1 MSETPGTPSAAS
13 GAVPGPPR
21 LYRSTGDKW
30 VAGVCGGIA
39 GHLGVSAVLV
49 RAVMAFAIVAGPGLP
64 VYGFLWVMT
73 RPDTSAPGGPAA
85 VSTHVRTM
93 RPSQILVVVGVLA
106 GLIGIGWGGPLGG
119 LGSHLSFVVPVVA
132 VAAGAFLAW
141 SQLDDTERG
150 RWRARSPRGK
160 VLSIARPVI
169 GFALTLV
176 GVVALATQGQSLQ
189 AVTGTALAAFAVLVG
204 AVVIAAP
211 WVVRMWQ
218 GLQHEQTERIR
229 ATERADIA
237 AHLHDSVL
245 QTLALIQRRA
255 DDPATVVR
263 LARAQ
268 ERELRAWLYADP
280 HRSEDSLATAVAVA
294 AHEVEDDH
302 GVPIELV
309 VTGDRRLDPGGVALV
324 KAAREAMLNA
334 VRHGEPPVSTYVEI
348 GAQGVECFVRDHG
361 VGFDIG
367 EIGDDRLGVRQS
379 ILGRMSRHGG
389 TARIRRLEHGTE
401 IALTLPPLPPVARSE
416 PESGDPDSVAP
427 SASLE
432 LEPPTVPPPGSTS
445 QHAPEGAPR

>member
-1 MSETPGTPSAAS
+1 MSEIPGAAS
-13 GAVPGPPR
+13 AVSSVGEADPGPPR
-21 LYRSTGDKW
+21 LYRSTGDRW

-39 GHLGVSAVLV
+39 AHLGISAVLV
-49 RAVMAFAIVAGPGLP
+49 RAVVAFAIVAGPGLP

-85 VSTHVRTM
+85 VSSDVRKVQPAHV
-93 RPSQILVVVGVLA
+93 LVVVGVLA
-106 GLIGIGWGGPLGG
+106 GLIGLGWSGPLGG
-119 LGSHLSFVVPVVA
+119 LGSHLGFVIPLVA

-169 GFALTLV
+169 GFALTIV
-176 GVVALATQGQSLQ
+176 GVVALATQGQGLQ
-189 AVTGTALAAFAVLVG
+189 AVTSSALAALAVLVG
-204 AVVIAAP
+204 AAVIAAP

-280 HRSEDSLATAVAVA
+280 HRSEDSLATAVTAA

-302 GVPIELV
+302 GVAIELV
-309 VTGDRRLDPGGVALV
+309 VTGDRPLDPGGVALV
-324 KAAREAMLNA
+324 KATREAMLNA

-348 GAQGVECFVRDHG
+348 GRQGVECFVRDHG
-361 VGFDIG
+361 AGFEIG
-367 EIGDDRLGVRQS
+367 DIGDDRLGVRQS

-389 TARIRRLEHGTE
+389 AATIRRLEHGTE
-401 IALTLPPLPPVARSE
+401 IALTLPPLAGSE
-416 PESGDPDSVAP
+416 PESGEPESGA
-427 SASLE
+427 ASTTPQP
-432 LEPPTVPPPGSTS
+432 EPQPEPQPGSTS
-445 QHAPEGAPR
+445 QHTPEGAPR

>member
-1 MSETPGTPSAAS
+1 MSEIPGAPSSANE
-13 GAVPGPPR
+13 AVPGPPR

-39 GHLGVSAVLV
+39 AHLGVSAVLV
-49 RAVMAFAIVAGPGLP
+49 RAVMAIAIVAGPGLP
-64 VYGFLWVMT
+64 VYFFLWVMT
-73 RPDTSAPGGPAA
+73 KRDTSAPGGPPAA
-85 VSTHVRTM
+85 SSHVRAV
-93 RPSQILVVVGVLA
+93 RPSQVLVVVGVLT
-106 GLIGIGWGGPLGG
+106 GLIGIGWGGPFGG
-119 LGSHLSFVVPVVA
+119 LGSHLGFVVPVVA
-132 VAAGAFLAW
+132 VAVGAFLAW

-160 VLSIARPVI
+160 VLSIVRPAI

-176 GVVALATQGQSLQ
+176 GVIALATQGQGIQ
-189 AVTGTALAAFAVLVG
+189 AITSSALAAFAVLVG
-204 AVVIAAP
+204 AAVIAAP
-211 WVVRMWQ
+211 WIVRMWQ

-280 HRSEDSLATAVAVA
+280 HRSEDSLATAVAAA
-294 AHEVEDDH
+294 AHEVEDEH

-309 VTGDRRLDPGGVALV
+309 VTGDRPLDPGGVALV

-348 GAQGVECFVRDHG
+348 GRQGVECFVRDHG
-361 VGFDIG
+361 TGFDIG
-367 EIGDDRLGVRQS
+367 EMGDDRLGVRQS
-379 ILGRMSRHGG
+379 ILGRMARHGG
-389 TARIRRLEHGTE
+389 DARIRRLEHGTE
-401 IALTLPPLPPVARSE
+401 IALSLPPLVTSE
-416 PESGDPDSVAP
+416 PQ
-427 SASLE
+427 
-432 LEPPTVPPPGSTS
+432 STS
-445 QHAPEGAPR
+445 PSPHASEGAPR